1 MIISP
6 DRPDTTIV
14 LFRKDLRLADN
25 LALTAAISAGGRV
38 VPVYIRD
45 LADKSA
51 CPMGAAQDWW
61 LHYSLQSLARSIV
74 DKGNTLVLRSGDTY
88 TVLADVL
95 AGTGAKQVFW
105 NRRYDPAGI
114 AFDRALKSWL
124 GSQGVT
130 GRSFAGQLLHDPA
143 RVLTGAGT
151 PYRVYTPFWRALES
165 SGEPPAP
172 VRAPASIPPPDVR
185 LASDAPDDWSLLPR
199 EPDWA
204 SRFAEVWRP
213 GEDAAHE
220 KLQSFV
226 GGIID
231 DYKIRRDFPATRT
244 TSLLSPHLAMGEISP
259 CQVWA
264 ATQGLTGHFAAED
277 VIHFR
282 KELVWREFSWHLLFH
297 FPDLPQASLNR
308 RFEAF
313 PWRDDPVNLERWK
326 KGRTGYPIVDA
337 GMRQL
342 WVHGWM
348 HNRIRMVVA
357 SFLIKHLGM
366 DWRLGQAWF
375 EDTLVD
381 ADPAS
386 NAASWQWVAGCG
398 ADAAPFYRIFNP
410 LLQGQKFDAEGHY
423 IRAFVP
429 ELKALT
435 AVAIQAPASASPLEL
450 KAAGIDLGKTY
461 PKPIVDHAM
470 ARDRAMAAYN
480 TVKEPA

>member
-1 MIISP
+1 M
-6 DRPDTTIV
+6 V
-14 LFRKDLRLADN
+14 L
-25 LALTAAISAGGRV
+25 
-38 VPVYIRD
+38 VYIRD
-45 LADKSA
+45 LEDKSA
-51 CPMGAAQDWW
+51 CPMGKAQAWW
-61 LHYSLQSLARSIV
+61 LHHSLAKLSRAIEA
-74 DKGNTLVLRSGDTY
+74 KGSKLVLRSGKTLE
-88 TVLADVL
+88 VMADII
-95 AGTGAKQVFW
+95 ATTGASQVLW

-114 AFDRALKSWL
+114 AFDTALKSWL
-124 GSQGVT
+124 GTQGVA
-130 GRSFAGQLLHDPA
+130 GRSFAGQLLHDPS

-151 PYRVYTPFWRALES
+151 PYKVYTPFWRALEA

-172 VRAPASIPPPDVR
+172 VLAPASITPLDVA
-185 LASDAPDDWSLLPR
+185 LAGDVLDDWKLLPTA
-199 EPDWA
+199 PDWA
-204 SRFAEVWRP
+204 SRFGEVWQP
-213 GEDAAHE
+213 GEDAAQE
-220 KLQSFV
+220 KLQGFV

-231 DYKIRRDFPATRT
+231 QYKVRRDFPADRT

-264 ATQGLTGHFAAED
+264 ATQGLTERFAVED

-297 FPDLPQASLNR
+297 FPDLPQTSLNH

-313 PWRDDPVNLERWK
+313 PWRNDADLFEKWT
-326 KGRTGYPIVDA
+326 KGKTGYPIVDA

-348 HNRIRMVVA
+348 HNRVRMVVA

-366 DWRLGQAWF
+366 DWRLGQSWF

-410 LLQGQKFDAEGHY
+410 LLQGQKFDADGHY

-429 ELKALT
+429 ELKAL
-435 AVAIQAPASASPLEL
+435 AGVSLQAPAYASPLEL
-450 KAAGIDLGKTY
+450 HAAGIELGTTY
-461 PKPIVDHAM
+461 PKPIVDHAL

-480 TVKEPA
+480 TLKDAA